1 MLEPMKW
8 MLPIYIRQ
16 GQFPCLIQSEMAK
29 VLQRVEITL
38 RSFYIFNSSLGQK
51 EGEVSNRQFK
61 SQKWRL
67 QILFFTGA

>member
-1 MLEPMKW
+1 MKW

-16 GQFPCLIQSEMAK
+16 GQSACLIRSVMAK

-51 EGEVSNRQFK
+51 EGEVSNTLCK
-61 SQKWRL
+61 SQKRRL
-67 QILFFTGA
+67 QILFSIGA